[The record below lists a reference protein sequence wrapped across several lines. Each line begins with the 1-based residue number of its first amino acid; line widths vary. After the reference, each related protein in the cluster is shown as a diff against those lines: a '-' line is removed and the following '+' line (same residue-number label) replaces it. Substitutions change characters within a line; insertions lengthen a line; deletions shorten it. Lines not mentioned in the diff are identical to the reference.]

1 MDTFGDVLRRNRT
14 AAGLSLRSLSALVNY
29 DYGYLGQIERG
40 DRQASAALAAACD
53 THLHAGGALQAAYQ
67 RQIRGGD
74 MQRRTVLRTIG
85 ALAAG
90 AGPAAVTLES
100 LRQGIDT
107 TLGNDHDEWRQ
118 IVADYGHA
126 FYRLPPNALL
136 DQLAVDLHV
145 LRSAMA
151 VQSGRRP
158 YLSTVA
164 AQLSVLVAL
173 LLAGAGDQHQARR
186 WWATANRAADRSG
199 DLDTRI
205 LVGAWQVVNGCY
217 NRQPVEQAITL
228 SDPLTALAAGRWT
241 AAAAGLYAGLAQ
253 ALAAAGRHDEA
264 ATCVRTVADITDR
277 LPAHAAA
284 DVDSLWGWPEHR
296 LRHTESYVYTHIGHL
311 AHAEVAQDRAL
322 ALYPAVQTRLRAQ
335 VELHRAA
342 RLIRGGDIPDGLRH
356 AADVLDVLPTD
367 QHNGRLYGVA
377 RQVIAAVPAADCR
390 RHEVAELEA
399 RLPE

>member
-1 MDTFGDVLRRNRT
+1 MDTFGAALRRHRT

-53 THLHAGGALQAAYQ
+53 RHLHASGSLEAVYE
-67 RQIRGGD
+67 RQMRGGD

-90 AGPAAVTLES
+90 AGPAAVALEA

-107 TLGNDHDEWRQ
+107 TLGNDPDEWRH

-126 FYRLPPNALL
+126 FYRTPPDALL

-145 LRSAMA
+145 LRSVMA
-151 VQSGRRP
+151 AQRGRRP
-158 YLSTVA
+158 YLSAVA

-199 DLDTRI
+199 DPDTRI

-217 NRQPVEQAITL
+217 DRQPVEQAITL

-241 AAAAGLYAGLAQ
+241 AAAAGLYAGRAQ
-253 ALAAAGRHDEA
+253 ALAAAGRYDEA
-264 ATCVRTVADITDR
+264 AGCVRAVADITDR
-277 LPAHAAA
+277 LPAPVAA
-284 DVDSLWGWPEHR
+284 DVNSLWGWPEHR
-296 LRHTESYVYTHIGHL
+296 LRHTESYVYTHVGQL
-311 AHAEVAQDRAL
+311 AEAEVAQDRAL
-322 ALYPAVQTRLRAQ
+322 ALYPSVQARLRAQ

-342 RLIRGGDIPDGLRH
+342 RIIRGGDIPDGLRH
-356 AADVLDVLPTD
+356 AADVLDALSAD
-367 QHNGRLYGVA
+367 QHSGPLHRVA
-377 RQVIAAVPAADCR
+377 RQVIAVVPAAER
-390 RHEVAELEA
+390 YRPEMAELEA